1 MTFKPNE
8 VETYNFMYTNITM
21 DNTKFP
27 QENIPKFNIAKFFT
41 FFQRSLEKNIFFKKE
56 IL

>member
-27 QENIPKFNIAKFFT
+27 HENIPKCNIEKNFK

-56 IL
+56 I

>member
-27 QENIPKFNIAKFFT
+27 RENIPKFNIAKNFK